1 MSKWE
6 KLRRILTAEG
16 KIDRPFHSMLEVFGL
31 FASAGM
37 TSVEQR
43 GEIALT
49 ALAQVPHLLRALAQ
63 HGQPAAASPWRPVES
78 FADTEEKKAAAQRL
92 KSLLQQHRSDKA
104 NAKHGYHHFYG
115 PLFAAQPIEGLLE
128 IGIGTINRAIPSRM
142 PARAAYRP
150 GASLRAWRDFLPSAE
165 IYGADIDR
173 DILFQEERISTHY
186 VDQTDA
192 TSWQD
197 LARALPPHLDMVI
210 DDGLH
215 AIHTQ
220 LASLLFGLEHVRP
233 GGWVV
238 IEDITLRTQ
247 PVWDLV
253 AHLLAPHG
261 RCHRLQRHHLLFAV
275 QKHPLS

>member
-1 MSKWE
+1 MSQLE
-6 KLRRILTAEG
+6 KLRRLLTADGES
-16 KIDRPFHSMLEVFGL
+16 DPLPYNMRHMFGM
-31 FASAGM
+31 FASAGKA
-37 TSVEQR
+37 SSEQR
-43 GEIALT
+43 GEIALA
-49 ALAQVPHLLRALAQ
+49 ALKQVPHLLRALAQ

-92 KSLLQQHRSDKA
+92 KSVLEQHGSDKA

-128 IGIGTINRAIPSRM
+128 IGIGTTNLALVSRM
-142 PARAAYRP
+142 RRIGNYRP

-192 TSWQD
+192 DSWQA
-197 LARALPPHLDMVI
+197 LARALPPHLDVVI

-275 QKHPLS
+275 QKHPSS

>member
-1 MSKWE
+1 LSKWE
-6 KLRRILTAEG
+6 KLRHILTAEG
-16 KIDRPFHSMLEVFGL
+16 KIDRPFHSMMEVFGP
-31 FASAGM
+31 FASAGVAP
-37 TSVEQR
+37 VEQR

-63 HGQPAAASPWRPVES
+63 HGQPAAASPWRPLES

-92 KSLLQQHRSDKA
+92 ERMLQQHGSDKA

-115 PLFAAQPIEGLLE
+115 PLLAAQPIERLLE
-128 IGIGTINRAIPSRM
+128 IGIGTTNPAIASRM
-142 PARAAYRP
+142 SAGNKYRP

-165 IYGADIDR
+165 IHGADIDR

-192 TSWQD
+192 DSWQA

-220 LASLLFGLEHVRP
+220 LASLLFGLEQLRP

-238 IEDITLRTQ
+238 IEDIILSAQ
-247 PVWDLV
+247 PIWDVV

-261 RCHRLQRHHLLFAV
+261 RCHRLQGHHLLFAV
-275 QKHPLS
+275 QKHPPS

>member
-1 MSKWE
+1 LSQLE
-6 KLRRILTAEG
+6 KLRRLLTADGES
-16 KIDRPFHSMLEVFGL
+16 DSLPYNMRHMFGM
-31 FASAGM
+31 FASAGRA
-37 TSVEQR
+37 SNEQR

-49 ALAQVPHLLRALAQ
+49 ALKQVPHLLQALAQ
-63 HGQPAAASPWRPVES
+63 HGQPAAAPWQPLES

-92 KSLLQQHRSDKA
+92 KSVLQQYRIDKA
-104 NAKHGYHHFYG
+104 NDSHGYHHFYG
-115 PLFAAQPIEGLLE
+115 PMLAAQPIERLLE
-128 IGIGTINRAIPSRM
+128 IGMGSTNPEIASSVGGGGV
-142 PARAAYRP
+142 YRP

-165 IYGADIDR
+165 IHGADVDR

-192 TSWQD
+192 NSWQA
-197 LARALPPHLDMVI
+197 LARALPPHLDVVI

-215 AIHTQ
+215 AINTQ

-238 IEDITLRTQ
+238 IEDIFSGSR
-247 PVWDLV
+247 PIWDVV
-253 AHLLAPHG
+253 AHLVAPHG
-261 RCHRLQRHHLLFAV
+261 RCHRLQGRVPLMFAV